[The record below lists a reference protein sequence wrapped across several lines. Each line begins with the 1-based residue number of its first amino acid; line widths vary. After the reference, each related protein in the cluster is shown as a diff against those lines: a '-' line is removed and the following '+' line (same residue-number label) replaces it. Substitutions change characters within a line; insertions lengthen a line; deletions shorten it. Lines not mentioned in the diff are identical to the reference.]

1 MGCSRLVTSQDLMQM
16 QTSSGIDETDT
27 SNEEQCKYE
36 HRLGLVSRLLRAM
49 G

>member
-1 MGCSRLVTSQDLMQM
+1 MGNTIDNLSDCTSESDDSQVIAKL
-16 QTSSGIDETDT
+16 S

-49 G
+49 D